1 MGEWKSTCEY
11 CGNHFGGYR
20 TSRRRFCDDKCRV
33 AWHRLQKKKDPEKV
47 LFVLVSVIKQRIE
60 MRQKSIESRAA
71 RLPEATGIM
80 KQSLQELI
88 REDEKMIEELQLLLS
103 VKNNLELEIINLQES
118 GE

>member
-1 MGEWKSTCEY
+1 MKYTGKCEY

-20 TSRRRFCDDKCRV
+20 TSRRRFCDDTCRV
-33 AWHRLQKKKDPEKV
+33 KWHRLQKRPDAEKT

-71 RLPEATGIM
+71 RLPDAVGIM

-88 REDEKMIEELQLLLS
+88 REDEKMIEELQLLLT
-103 VKNNLELEIINLQES
+103 VKNNLEIEQLKEAE
-118 GE
+118 